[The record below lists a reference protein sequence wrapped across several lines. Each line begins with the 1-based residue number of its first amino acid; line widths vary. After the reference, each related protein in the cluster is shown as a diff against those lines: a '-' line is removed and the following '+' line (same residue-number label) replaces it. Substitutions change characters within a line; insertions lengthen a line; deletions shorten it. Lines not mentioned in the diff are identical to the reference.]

1 MSFIDVGTAFRYFEN
16 SIGIS
21 FVPAYFIRSNNI
33 FGYVKHVLNIKFGS
47 TRISMSHA
55 IYPVETKWNTKSF
68 KACEVFFLVSF
79 LFCLLWVLRNGVLPN
94 VSIVTKHSWSTCMH
108 SSQFENHNCWIFAKM
123 QMFNRTHLL
132 DIGLS
137 TCGTYA
143 WGCHFAD
150 ARQASVAIHAHLHT
164 YCVYAANH
172 HLFVL
177 RAKINRTSTNGSKT
191 FIWLDLEYS
200 K

>member
-1 MSFIDVGTAFRYFEN
+1 MKYKVIQSLRG
-16 SIGIS
+16 
-21 FVPAYFIRSNNI
+21 
-33 FGYVKHVLNIKFGS
+33 
-47 TRISMSHA
+47 
-55 IYPVETKWNTKSF
+55 
-68 KACEVFFLVSF
+68 FFSRF
-79 LFCLLWVLRNGVLPN
+79 FFFHLWVLRNGVLPN

-108 SSQFENHNCWIFAKM
+108 SSQFGNHNCWIFAKM

-137 TCGTYA
+137 TWHVCMRMPF
-143 WGCHFAD
+143 CRS
-150 ARQASVAIHAHLHT
+150 RQASWLYTHT
-164 YCVYAANH
+164 YTHTVYAANH